1 MSGLKSTTSSPG
13 HSARQAFLSTTSHGS
28 LTVSTKIGAGKYNH
42 GHNSFLCDLDQIK
55 ARPIANDREYGED
68 EIWSNFQYFL
78 DKALPVCEEAN
89 VKLALHPNDP
99 PIESVGGVHCLIW
112 NSDCYRRAFRM
123 AHNSPY
129 LTMKMC
135 VGCWL
140 ESESFGDLY
149 KDIDEFVKADKI
161 PIIHFRNVSGALPY
175 FEETLLEDGCE
186 DMYALMKHIVRSGF
200 DGFLNIDHAFF
211 NEDGKGMNEVSTAYY
226 TGYMKALLHAAEK
239 ECAAEK

>member
-1 MSGLKSTTSSPG
+1 
-13 HSARQAFLSTTSHGS
+13 
-28 LTVSTKIGAGKYNH
+28 
-42 GHNSFLCDLDQIK
+42 
-55 ARPIANDREYGED
+55 
-68 EIWSNFQYFL
+68 
-78 DKALPVCEEAN
+78 
-89 VKLALHPNDP
+89 
-99 PIESVGGVHCLIW
+99 
-112 NSDCYRRAFRM
+112 
-123 AHNSPY
+123 
-129 LTMKMC
+129 MKMC